1 MARKPALELV
11 PHPTRTSGDDTAAL
25 ARSFERSLR
34 AGNLS
39 PRTVQ
44 TYSEAASQFHAFLR
58 DSGKPTDVRRVKR
71 EHVEEWMAHLLA
83 LWKPA
88 TANNRFRGL
97 QAYFKWLTEE
107 GEIRESPM
115 ARMKPPRVP
124 ENPPAGL
131 KDAELRALL
140 KTCETGNG
148 LEDKR
153 DHALLRVL
161 IDTGGRR
168 AEIAGLRYNPDDDL
182 ANDVDLDQ
190 RILRVTG
197 KGGRERVLP
206 IGNKTVKALD
216 RYIRARAR
224 RPDAGLPWLWLGHK
238 GRMTDSGIGQM
249 VASRGRAAGLGKI
262 HPHQFRHGFAHAWL
276 SAGGSEGDLMRL
288 TGWRSRSM
296 LQRYAASTATERAVA
311 AHRQLS
317 PSDRL

>member
-1 MARKPALELV
+1 VVKDSSVVMA
-11 PHPTRTSGDDTAAL
+11 SGDDTAAL

-34 AGNLS
+34 AGNRS

-44 TYSEAASQFHAFLR
+44 TYAEAATQFHRFLAAN
-58 DSGKPTDVRRVKR
+58 GKPIDVRRLKR
-71 EHVEEWMAHLLA
+71 EHVEEWITHLLA
-83 LWKPA
+83 TWKPA

-97 QAYFKWLTEE
+97 QAYFKWLVEE
-107 GEIRESPM
+107 DEIRESPM
-115 ARMKPPRVP
+115 AKMKPPTVP
-124 ENPPAGL
+124 DQEPAHL
-131 KDAELRALL
+131 DDRELRALL
-140 KTCETGNG
+140 KTCEAGHSV
-148 LEDKR
+148 EEKR
-153 DHALLRVL
+153 DHAILRVL

-190 RILRVTG
+190 RILRVIG
-197 KGGRERVLP
+197 KGSRERVLP

-224 RPDAGLPWLWLGHK
+224 RPDARLPWLWLGHK

-249 VASRGRAAGLGKI
+249 VATRGRQAGLGKI
-262 HPHQFRHGFAHAWL
+262 HPHQFRHGFAHSWL